1 MAVRIEPYTEERV
14 FEVTQFNLR
23 LRQGG
28 IRFQFPE
35 RVVPEWLPR
44 IEGRSLYQEFFVA
57 VDEENKVRGGYIL
70 KHQQFAIAGAVQD
83 IGNYQ
88 LPLSEGTIDKSYAA
102 VAMQLLTHAL
112 KKQPQLYALGMGGND
127 RPLPKMLAA
136 MGWRLQSVP
145 FHFRVCHPQAF
156 LRNLS
161 LLRERPAW
169 RLLTGVASAT
179 GVGPLGILSLQASRK
194 KKRTR
199 LGRVSLE
206 VAANFEQWANELWQ
220 AQGGVYSFT
229 AVRNKPVLT
238 VLYPSDN
245 KRFHRLLVRL
255 DGEPVGWAVVLD
267 TQMKDHKQF
276 GSMRVGTIAD
286 CFAAPEHADA
296 VIGGATDYL
305 EERGVDLVV
314 SNQSHAWWCS
324 ALANAGFLSG
334 PSNFALATSKELTKA
349 VGRTD
354 AAFERVHV
362 NRGDGDGPIH
372 L

>member
-1 MAVRIEPYTEERV
+1 MKIRIEPYTENRV
-14 FEVTQFNLR
+14 FEVTQFNRR

-28 IRFQFPE
+28 VRFQFPDAI
-35 RVVPEWLPR
+35 VPEWLPKV
-44 IEGRSLYQEFFVA
+44 EGRSLYQEYFVA
-57 VDEENKVRGGYIL
+57 VDEDDKVRGGYIL
-70 KHQQFAIAGAVQD
+70 KHQQFLVGTTVQE

-88 LPLSEGTIDKSYAA
+88 LPLSEGTIDKAYAT
-102 VAMQLLTHAL
+102 VAMLLLTHAL
-112 KKQPQLYALGMGGND
+112 QRQKLLYALGMGGKD
-127 RPLPKMLAA
+127 RPLPKMLSA
-136 MGWRLQSVP
+136 MGWRVQTVP
-145 FHFRVCHPQAF
+145 FHFRVCHPQSF

-169 RLLTGVASAT
+169 RLLSTVASAT
-179 GVGPLGILSLQASRK
+179 GVGPLGILSLQASRR

-199 LGRVSLE
+199 LGRASTE
-206 VAANFEQWANELWQ
+206 VVTEFDQWANEVWQ
-220 AQGGVYSFT
+220 AHGADYSFV

-238 VLYPSDN
+238 VLYPGES
-245 KRFHRLLVRL
+245 KRYYRLLVQV
-255 DGEPVGWAVVLD
+255 DGRPAGWVVVLD

-296 VIGGATDYL
+296 VIGGATDFL

-314 SNQSHAWWCS
+314 SNQAHPWWCS
-324 ALANAGFLSG
+324 ALANSGFLVG
-334 PSNFALATSKELTKA
+334 PSNFVLATSRDLTK
-349 VGRTD
+349 TIESCD